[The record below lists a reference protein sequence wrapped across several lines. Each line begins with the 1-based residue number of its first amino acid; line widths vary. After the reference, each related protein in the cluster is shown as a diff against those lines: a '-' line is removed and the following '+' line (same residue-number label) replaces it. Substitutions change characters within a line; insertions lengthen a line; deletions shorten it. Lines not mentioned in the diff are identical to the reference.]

1 MSRLDVRTG
10 AVAGFLVGVLPGIAA
25 AQCAGEDY
33 ASYIHR
39 LGVLDT
45 PGQAKAITS
54 SGSIAYVADE
64 NEGLAVVDLA
74 DPSAPILR
82 GRVDTT
88 GSALDVFVEAIPFI
102 ETRGYVVRVM
112 GNLARYGYLEK
123 GEAGVPTISL
133 DLKSA
138 AP

>member
-54 SGSIAYVADE
+54 SGSIAYVGP
-64 NEGLAVVDLA
+64 NK
-74 DPSAPILR
+74 
-82 GRVDTT
+82 
-88 GSALDVFVEAIPFI
+88 LDSERRPKK
-102 ETRGYVVRVM
+102 
-112 GNLARYGYLEK
+112 LARATSPIAE
-123 GEAGVPTISL
+123 S
-133 DLKSA
+133 
-138 AP
+138 